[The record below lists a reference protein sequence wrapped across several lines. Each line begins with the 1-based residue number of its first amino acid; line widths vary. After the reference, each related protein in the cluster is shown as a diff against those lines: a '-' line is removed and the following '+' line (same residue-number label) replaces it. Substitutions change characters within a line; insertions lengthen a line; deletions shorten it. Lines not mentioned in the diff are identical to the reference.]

1 MTNVQTSSFK
11 IGSVNTPFVYEHTSS
26 VLVDFYWILWILRV
40 LTGFRV
46 LIGLRN
52 WVKKEIGFTAKK
64 QDFRNLQDLLLIKMW
79 VLTPYFD

>member
-11 IGSVNTPFVYEHTSS
+11 IGSVNTPFVYEHTSG
-26 VLVDFYWILWILRV
+26 VLVDFYWIFRV
-40 LTGFRV
+40 FSVLKGFRV

-64 QDFRNLQDLLLIKMW
+64 QNFRNLRDLLLIKMQ